1 MDTLRSSLRLFGA
14 AFMNSELMYSFLM
27 GMGWFFLLSW
37 AVALLVTCAKVFR
50 QDRGVELASQGQATP
65 RSLHS

>member
-1 MDTLRSSLRLFGA
+1 
-14 AFMNSELMYSFLM
+14 MNSELMYSFLM

-50 QDRGVELASQGQATP
+50 QDRGVDLGGSQGQAAP
-65 RSLHS
+65 RSLHG

>member
-1 MDTLRSSLRLFGA
+1 
-14 AFMNSELMYSFLM
+14 MNSELVYSFLM

-50 QDRGVELASQGQATP
+50 QDRAVGLAGSHGRTTTTSA
-65 RSLHS
+65 HI